1 MNEIKKEGAGFVGY
15 EYKEISASGER
26 ASFYLDC
33 YENFGWTLDERTQES
48 AAKGKLILKRERKI
62 MNKMELTRLQRH
74 FEVCLDEIR
83 ALEQSKTTS
92 ATIWA
97 IAVGLI
103 GTVFMAGATFAA
115 VHIPPLYML
124 SAILAVP
131 GFTGWILPCFL
142 YKKLAAKRM
151 KAVAELM
158 ERQYDEIYEICEQG
172 NRLLNRKS
180 APSHFSGSRFF

>member
-15 EYKEISASGER
+15 EYKEIHASGER

-33 YENFGWTLDERTQES
+33 YESFGWTLDERTQES

-74 FEVCLDEIR
+74 FEACMDEIR

-97 IAVGLI
+97 IVVGLA
-103 GTVFMAGATFAA
+103 GTAFMAGSTFAA
-115 VHIPPLYML
+115 VHAPPLYVL
-124 SAILAVP
+124 CALLAVP
-131 GFTGWILPCFL
+131 GFIGWTLPYFI
-142 YKKLAAKRM
+142 YKKLAAKRT
-151 KAVAELM
+151 KVVAQLM
-158 ERQYDEIYEICEQG
+158 EQKYDEIYEICEQG
-172 NRLLNRKS
+172 NQLLN
-180 APSHFSGSRFF
+180 